1 MESKELKIVIASSH
15 EKKQIVLDYLGDSV
29 INYSENARII
39 LGNIDQ
45 NQKEYLESNDL
56 AKVYDSKDSDLK
68 SKLMLCQEESNDDL
82 SNPCNVPPP
91 DFLYGSKDKTL
102 KKSDIGNEKF
112 KSIRA
117 SIELEYQGKNV
128 DVVIVDDSPCPINHP
143 EFLSND
149 DNTGIS
155 RVQNID
161 WNRTERYRSNFNVP
175 PFSKKHP
182 DNLSVVFDTYLSA
195 PYHFYDCAFPTNINT
210 NTRYGAKR
218 GDTHGV
224 HVSGTACGNTHGWA
238 KKSNI
243 FHMNFEHKSFL
254 NPSVWMAGEHLLNF
268 HLNKPINPYTGRKN
282 PTVANMSFGNF
293 QPGDSISFI
302 DSISYRGQIHYRP
315 FSAQGL
321 TANLTQGSNVV
332 NVTSTAGL
340 FVGQFTANSSGSGS
354 FGNTGEVFIIRIN
367 SETQF
372 EVSHSHA
379 TSGTRQF
386 DVVGWDP
393 NRLIDEFGLLVGTRS
408 SIPIIQPPYITE
420 PWPWLNFHGAYDP
433 VLSAYVEDAIAA
445 GVVVVAAAGNTGYK
459 VDVPGG
465 EDYDNYYT
473 KLGGDT
479 RYYYHRGSSP
489 ANVPGVISVGSMSGK
504 VPEYKS
510 YFSCAGPQVD
520 IYAPGE
526 GIQSPLREFIRP
538 GYSYFEAWN
547 AVGEPRDPYYLV
559 GRQSGTSMA
568 SPQVAGMI
576 ACYLEKEPDATP
588 AEAKQWIIDNGKPVL
603 GDTNGGYRDPE
614 SLRGGTNK
622 VAFFPYANYT
632 MVSEDSSSPSS
643 MPLNSSSSSE
653 SVLNIPSQISQFE
666 CSFTHTLLTDDEGGL
681 YSWGHNNQGQL
692 GRGTIGNSPNPVG
705 MGEGYVS
712 VSAGLY
718 HSLGLKANGDLYAW
732 GWNYY
737 GQIGREDINVN
748 SLSPIKIGEGYSKIL
763 AGDTC
768 SFAIK
773 ENGDL
778 YAWGD
783 GRQGRL
789 GDGGTN
795 SSPTPK
801 KIGEGYSLISIGKS
815 RDLKYEITDIDFN
828 VNLYAIKSNGD
839 LFSWGTSHTGNGTL
853 SSVIV
858 PEKIGEGYSYVSA
871 GDKWALGLKAN
882 GDLYSWGT
890 GTYGGVGLGHDVPVL
905 EPTFVGSDYMDISA
919 GAQHSLAIK
928 TNGDLYAWGRN
939 DYGTLGDGTTTS
951 VYSPKKIDE
960 GYVKVKAGEFHS
972 LALKNDGAL
981 YSWGRNAV
989 GQLGNGTYARN
1000 FSPNKIIQG
1009 N

>member
-1 MESKELKIVIASSH
+1 MESKELKIVIASSY

-56 AKVYDSKDSDLK
+56 AKVYDSNDSDPK

-112 KSIRA
+112 KNIRA

-128 DVVIVDDSPCPINHP
+128 DVVIVDDAPCPMNHP

-149 DNTGIS
+149 DNTGFS

-175 PFSKKHP
+175 PFSKEHP
-182 DNLSVVFDTYLSA
+182 DPVSVVFDTYLSA
-195 PYHFYDCAFPTNINT
+195 PYHFYDCAFPRNISSDNSRFGA
-210 NTRYGAKR
+210 TRD
-218 GDTHGV
+218 DTHGV
-224 HVSGTACGNTHGWA
+224 HVAGTACGNTHGWA

-243 FHMNFEHKSFL
+243 FHMYFQHKSFL
-254 NPSVWMAGEHLLNF
+254 NSSVWMAGEHLLNF
-268 HLNKPINPYTGRKN
+268 HLNKPINPHTGRKN
-282 PTVANMSFGNF
+282 PTVANMSFGSF
-293 QPGDSISFI
+293 QIGWSISQI
-302 DSISYRGQIHYRP
+302 TSINHRGQIYNIP

-340 FVGQFTANSSGSGS
+340 FVGQYTANPSGFGLFGGSGTVS
-354 FGNTGEVFIIRIN
+354 IIRIN
-367 SETQF
+367 NETQF
-372 EVSHSHA
+372 EVTNAHA
-379 TSGTRQF
+379 TSGVIQF

-393 NRLIDEFGLLVGTRS
+393 NRLIDEFGILVTSVRPNLLE
-408 SIPIIQPPYITE
+408 PYTTE
-420 PWPWLNFHGAYDP
+420 PWPWIFFHGVYDP

-459 VDVPGG
+459 VDAPDG

-473 KLGGDT
+473 LGSDY
-479 RYYYHRGSSP
+479 RNYYHRGSSP
-489 ANVPGVISVGSMSGK
+489 ANAPGVISVGSMSGK

-510 YFSCAGPQVD
+510 YFSCAGSGVD

-526 GIQSPLREFIRP
+526 GIQSPLREFIRL
-538 GYSYFEAWN
+538 GFRSGNIWN
-547 AVGEPRDPYYLV
+547 AVEEPRDPYYMI

-576 ACYLEKEPDATP
+576 ACYLEKEPAATP

-603 GDTNGGYRDPE
+603 GDSNGGYRDPE

-666 CSFTHTLLTDDEGGL
+666 CSFAHNLLADEEGGL

-692 GRGTIGNSPNPVG
+692 GRGTIGNSPNPIG

-737 GQIGREDINVN
+737 GQIGREDININ

-789 GDGGTN
+789 GDAGTN

-815 RDLKYEITDIDFN
+815 RTLKYTIWDIDFH

-839 LFSWGTSHTGNGTL
+839 LFSWGTNFTGRGTL
-853 SSVIV
+853 DSVIV
-858 PEKIGEGYSYVSA
+858 PEKIGEGYSDVSA
-871 GDKWALGLKAN
+871 GDQWALGLKTN
-882 GDLYSWGT
+882 GDLYSWGY
-890 GTYGGVGLGHDVPVL
+890 GLYGGVGLGSDATVL
-905 EPTFVGSDYMDISA
+905 GPTFVGSDYTDISA
-919 GAQHSLAIK
+919 GATHSLAIK

-951 VYSPKKIDE
+951 VYSPKKIEE